1 MKGVTTSMFSV
12 RGLALMSRLEYFE
25 TKYGI
30 VKYKEFLKKIST
42 DEVNFSRQPVDAAHI
57 YSDRILAQIDQ
68 ILLEEYLNNDL
79 NEFLKL
85 GKWSADNFIYR
96 YFSLYVE
103 NSEPH
108 EFLDQYARLRDYLIG
123 SGEMTTQMIDKNYI
137 TIAIDYGQAIPKSI
151 CLSEQG
157 FLEGGLEQCGA
168 QNIKIKETSCASES
182 DNFTCQFEISFE
194 QQR

>member
-1 MKGVTTSMFSV
+1 MPSV
-12 RGLALMSRLEYFE
+12 KGLAIMSRLEYFE
-25 TKYGI
+25 TKYG
-30 VKYKEFLKKIST
+30 VDKYKEFLKKIST
-42 DEVNFSRQPVDAAHI
+42 EEVNFSLQPVDGSHI
-57 YSDRILAQIDQ
+57 YPDRILARIDQ
-68 ILLEEYLNNDL
+68 TLLEEYLNNDV

-103 NSEPH
+103 NSQPH

-123 SGEMTTQMIDKNYI
+123 SGNMTTRVIDKNHVNV
-137 TIAIDYGQAIPKSI
+137 TIDYGQTIPKSI

-168 QNIKIKETSCASES
+168 RNIKIKETVCASES
-182 DNFTCQFEISFE
+182 DTFTCLFEVSFDLA
-194 QQR
+194 

>member
-1 MKGVTTSMFSV
+1 MKGVIISMYSV

-25 TKYGI
+25 NKYGI

-42 DEVNFSRQPVDAAHI
+42 DEINFSRQPVDGAHI
-57 YSDRILAQIDQ
+57 YSDRVLAEIDK

-108 EFLDQYARLRDYLIG
+108 EFLEQYARLRDYLIG
-123 SGEMTTQMIDKNYI
+123 SGKMSIQVNGNNRLTVS
-137 TIAIDYGQAIPKSI
+137 IDYGQAIPKSI

-157 FLEGGLEQCGA
+157 FIEGGIEQCGA
-168 QNIKIKETSCASES
+168 KNIEIKETVCASES
-182 DNFTCQFEISFE
+182 EEYICQFEISFE
-194 QQR
+194 

>member
-1 MKGVTTSMFSV
+1 MFSV

-25 TKYGI
+25 SKYGV

-42 DEVNFSRQPVDAAHI
+42 DEINFSRQPVDGAHI
-57 YSDRILAQIDQ
+57 YSDHILAQIDQ

-79 NEFLKL
+79 DEFLKL

-96 YFSLYVE
+96 YFSLYVD

-108 EFLDQYARLRDYLIG
+108 EFLVQYARLRDVLIG
-123 SGEMTTQMIDKNYI
+123 SGEMQIQVVDKNRI
-137 TIAIDYGQAIPKSI
+137 TVSIDYGQTIPKSI

-157 FLEGGLEQCGA
+157 FIEGGIEQCGA
-168 QNIKIKETSCASES
+168 KKIEISETVCASES
-182 DNFTCQFEISFE
+182 DKFTCEFDIKFK
-194 QQR
+194 

>member
-1 MKGVTTSMFSV
+1 MYSV

-25 TKYGI
+25 NKYGI

-42 DEVNFSRQPVDAAHI
+42 DEIDFSRQPVDGAHI
-57 YSDRILAQIDQ
+57 YSERILAEIDK
-68 ILLEEYLNNDL
+68 ILLEEYLDNDL

-108 EFLDQYARLRDYLIG
+108 EFLEQYSRLRDYLIG
-123 SGEMTTQMIDKNYI
+123 SGDMSIQINDKNSL
-137 TIAIDYGQAIPKSI
+137 TVSIDYGQAIPKSI

-157 FLEGGLEQCGA
+157 FIEGGMEQCGA
-168 QNIKIKETSCASES
+168 KNIRIKETVCASES
-182 DNFTCQFEISFE
+182 EEYTCQFEISFT
-194 QQR
+194 

>member
-1 MKGVTTSMFSV
+1 
-12 RGLALMSRLEYFE
+12 MSRLEYFE
-25 TKYGI
+25 NKYGI

-42 DEVNFSRQPVDAAHI
+42 DEINFSRQPVDGAHI
-57 YSDRILAQIDQ
+57 YSDRVLAEIDK

-108 EFLDQYARLRDYLIG
+108 EFLEQYARLRDYLIG
-123 SGEMTTQMIDKNYI
+123 SGDMSIQVNGNNRLTVF
-137 TIAIDYGQAIPKSI
+137 IDYGQAIPKSI

-157 FLEGGLEQCGA
+157 FIEGGIEQCGA
-168 QNIKIKETSCASES
+168 KNIEIKETVCASES
-182 DNFTCQFEISFE
+182 EEYICQFEISFE
-194 QQR
+194 

>member
-1 MKGVTTSMFSV
+1 MINSMPTV
-12 RGLALMSRLEYFE
+12 RGLAIMSRLEYFE
-25 TKYGI
+25 TKYG
-30 VKYKEFLKKIST
+30 VDKYKEFLKKIST
-42 DEVNFSRQPVDAAHI
+42 EEVNFSLQPVDGAHI
-57 YSDRILAQIDQ
+57 YSDRILARIDQ
-68 ILLEEYLNNDL
+68 ILLEEYLNNDI

-103 NSEPH
+103 NSQPH

-123 SGEMTTQMIDKNYI
+123 SGDMTTRVIDKNHVNV
-137 TIAIDYGQAIPKSI
+137 AIDYGQTIPKSI

-168 QNIKIKETSCASES
+168 RNIKIKETVCASES
-182 DNFTCQFEISFE
+182 DTFTCHFEISFDHS
-194 QQR
+194 

>member
-1 MKGVTTSMFSV
+1 MSSV

-25 TKYGI
+25 NKYGI

-42 DEVNFSRQPVDAAHI
+42 EELNFSKQPVDGAHI
-57 YSDRILAQIDQ
+57 YSDRLLARIDQ
-68 ILLEEYLNNDL
+68 ILIDEYLNNDM

-103 NSEPH
+103 NSEPY

-123 SGEMTTQMIDKNYI
+123 SGVMTTKVINKNQI
-137 TIAIDYGQAIPKSI
+137 NVVIDYEQTIPKSI

-157 FLEGGLEQCGA
+157 FMEGGLEQCGA
-168 QNIKIKETSCASES
+168 QNINIMETACASES
-182 DNFTCQFEISFE
+182 DTFSCQFEIFFKLPKE
-194 QQR
+194 LK

>member
-1 MKGVTTSMFSV
+1 MSKKGAVNNMFSV

-25 TKYGI
+25 SKFGI

-42 DEVNFSRQPVDAAHI
+42 EEINFSRQPVDGAHI
-57 YSDRILAQIDQ
+57 YSDSILAKIDQ

-79 NEFLKL
+79 NEFLIL

-96 YFSLYVE
+96 YFSLYVD

-108 EFLDQYARLRDYLIG
+108 EFLVQYARLRDYLIG
-123 SGEMTTQMIDKNYI
+123 SGEMQIQIKGKNHL
-137 TIAIDYGQAIPKSI
+137 TVTIDYGQTIPKSV

-168 QNIKIKETSCASES
+168 KKISISEKVCASES
-182 DNFTCQFEISFE
+182 DTYKCQFEIEFS
-194 QQR
+194 